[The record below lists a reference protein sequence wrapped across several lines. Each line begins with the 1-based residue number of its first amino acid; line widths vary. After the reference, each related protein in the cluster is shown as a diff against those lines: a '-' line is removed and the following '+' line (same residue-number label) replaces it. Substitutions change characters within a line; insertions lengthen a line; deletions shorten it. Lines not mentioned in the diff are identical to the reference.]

1 MIDGMAPRRTA
12 ILSIHDVMPETFAR
26 VLDIVR
32 FIEARG
38 ANRFTLLVVPG
49 KRWSAEQIGQLK
61 ALQDRGVDLAGHGW
75 QHRIYRRTKWAHR
88 LHGRIISRD
97 SAEHLSLTQQEVA
110 EIIARCY
117 RWFADVGLAPPQLYV
132 PPSWAMGRM
141 PCRCRRMLPFRLY
154 ETQFGLFDCR
164 RSTPYILGV
173 TGYMADTPFRRIALR
188 GLNRANMALFRG
200 PLRIAIHPDDL
211 RLPLAGELCRHLR
224 RCSRY
229 IRYTDILSG
238 ARMSHRKPLSG
249 DPFRCREIA
258 NLPLEG

>member
-38 ANRFTLLVVPG
+38 ADRFTLLVVPG
-49 KRWSAEQIGQLK
+49 KRWSAAQIGQIK

-75 QHRIYRRTKWAHR
+75 QHRIYRRTTSIHR

-97 SAEHLSLTQQEVA
+97 SAEHLSLTQYEVA

-117 RWFADVGLAPPQLYV
+117 RWFGDVGLAPPQLYV
-132 PPSWAMGRM
+132 PPAWAMGNM
-141 PCRCRRMLPFRLY
+141 PWQCRQKLPFQLY
-154 ETQFGLFDCR
+154 ETQFGLYDCH
-164 RSTPYILGV
+164 RSTLCILGV
-173 TGYMADTPFRRIALR
+173 TGYMADTQFRRVALR

-211 RLPLAGELCRHLR
+211 RLPLVGDLSRHLR
-224 RCSRY
+224 QCGPY
-229 IRYTDILSG
+229 VGYTDILSE
-238 ARMSHRKPLSG
+238 ARISHRKSHG
-249 DPFRCREIA
+249 GYPFRCRRA
-258 NLPLEG
+258 GSLSLEG

>member
-1 MIDGMAPRRTA
+1 MIEGKAAQRTA

-38 ANRFTLLVVPG
+38 VNPFTLLVVPG
-49 KRWSAEQIGQLK
+49 KRWSADQIGQLK

-75 QHRIYRRTKWAHR
+75 QHRIYRRTTWTHR

-97 SAEHLSLTQQEVA
+97 SAEHLSLTRQEVA

-117 RWFADVGLAPPQLYV
+117 RWFGNVGLAPPQLYV
-132 PPSWAMGRM
+132 PPAWAIGNM
-141 PCRCRRMLPFRLY
+141 PWRARRMLPFRLY
-154 ETQFGLFDCR
+154 ESQFGLYDCR

-211 RLPLAGELCRHLR
+211 RLPLVGDLGRHLR
-224 RCSRY
+224 GCHRY
-229 IRYTDILSG
+229 IRYTDILSD
-238 ARMSHRKPLSG
+238 ARMSRRKARSG
-249 DPFRCREIA
+249 EPFRCRRVA
-258 NLPLEG
+258 DLPL